1 MRARATFARRLA
13 VVAAAISAGVGV
25 CSAWHGM
32 PTLATHLRDDA
43 FYEFCWAWNLA
54 HGNGPCVSDGI
65 ATSGV
70 QPLWTM
76 LLAVVALLTD
86 ELPRIAPLL
95 GLACH
100 AIAATLWLREGRRTW
115 HAWVVALFW
124 LGNPLLLREAQ
135 NGQETALA
143 CLFATA
149 MFCARRASG
158 FAFASIA
165 SLAVLARA
173 DLFAL
178 AMALTT
184 TRRASWR
191 SKAITAVV
199 AIAPWL
205 LFQRICGGGWMPDSA
220 QPMAWL
226 AHANFERALPPA
238 VDAYVQLEQWW
249 RYLRPALLGAPF
261 AHAGVAGWAALVAM
275 SLARHLLPLLRYV
288 PIAAVGAAWAVGASD
303 LAVPLGAALLVA
315 CFPIDRAR
323 SVRIDAASTATAIA
337 LASIV
342 FVHWSLRWHPRDYYM
357 APLAVGACIGL
368 RAMRWH
374 PTMFALLACWQL
386 AWQVERPWPLEQLA
400 GQRAMQA
407 AGAALQ
413 PLLGFGARVGCF
425 NSGIVSWEQLRRGN
439 SGARIVNCDG
449 VVNASA
455 FVALQRAEL
464 STLLDERGV
473 RFLLDYP
480 VQWSMDVRL
489 PHACGPWFEGGQDP
503 SAKLVEL
510 ARCVEPMATA
520 SRPLTDAFVLMW
532 RKDMGEPPA
541 LPRTTQWIA
550 RASDGTPVLWF
561 VANAGDGID
570 LEQGTRA
577 PFFIAPQSGN
587 YLLPI
592 PGQGRVYLHG
602 DQEPIAPALL
612 R

>member
-1 MRARATFARRLA
+1 
-13 VVAAAISAGVGV
+13 
-25 CSAWHGM
+25 
-32 PTLATHLRDDA
+32 
-43 FYEFCWAWNLA
+43 
-54 HGNGPCVSDGI
+54 
-65 ATSGV
+65 
-70 QPLWTM
+70 M

-100 AIAATLWLREGRRTW
+100 VMAATLWLREGRRTW
-115 HAWVVALFW
+115 HAWAIALFW

-135 NGQETALA
+135 NGQETPLA

-178 AMALTT
+178 AMALTA

-191 SKAITAVV
+191 SKTITAVV

-205 LFQRICGGGWMPDSA
+205 LFQRICGGGWVPDSA

-249 RYLRPALLGAPF
+249 RYLRPVLLGAPF

-275 SLARHLLPLLRYV
+275 SLARLVLPSLRYV

-315 CFPIDRAR
+315 CFPIDRVR
-323 SVRIDAASTATAIA
+323 FVRIDAVSTVTAIA

-368 RAMRWH
+368 RAMRRH
-374 PTMFALLACWQL
+374 PSLFALLACWQL

-425 NSGIVSWEQLRRGN
+425 NSGSSR
-439 SGARIVNCDG
+439 C
-449 VVNASA
+449 SA
-455 FVALQRAEL
+455 
-464 STLLDERGV
+464 
-473 RFLLDYP
+473 
-480 VQWSMDVRL
+480 
-489 PHACGPWFEGGQDP
+489 
-503 SAKLVEL
+503 L
-510 ARCVEPMATA
+510 ARALVASTPASCRGSNCAAAT
-520 SRPLTDAFVLMW
+520 R
-532 RKDMGEPPA
+532 
-541 LPRTTQWIA
+541 A
-550 RASDGTPVLWF
+550 RASST
-561 VANAGDGID
+561 AMA
-570 LEQGTRA
+570 
-577 PFFIAPQSGN
+577 
-587 YLLPI
+587 
-592 PGQGRVYLHG
+592 
-602 DQEPIAPALL
+602 
-612 R
+612 